1 MKVLTRILTVVFI
14 LYLTYTIFGQNSS
27 PPGIG
32 GDGNA
37 YAQGITNNGETEP
50 EEEDPFY
57 YDQDYF
63 LKKLSQKKLPV
74 PAKKEKILWAF
85 RLSDTNLFL

>member
-1 MKVLTRILTVVFI
+1 MVVFI

-32 GDGNA
+32 GDGEA
-37 YAQGITNNGETEP
+37 YTQGITNNGETDITETEP

-63 LKKLSQKKLPV
+63 LKKLSQKELPV